1 MCECT
6 FWRSGKYAS
15 PQSPQS
21 NIPEWMREREG
32 GWVSG
37 WVGEREWVSG
47 LWVGEYVCECV
58 SGWMSGWVSEWVS
71 VWGECVCEWVCG
83 WVSVCVLVIKW
94 SSSYVKFTVQV
105 SLIKADNVSRQW
117 STTLTAPGQ
126 EEYIMILVPCSAGQ
140 VPSAVPS
147 WASNIHVVF

>member
-1 MCECT
+1 M
-6 FWRSGKYAS
+6 
-15 PQSPQS
+15 
-21 NIPEWMREREG
+21 
-32 GWVSG
+32 
-37 WVGEREWVSG
+37 
-47 LWVGEYVCECV
+47 
-58 SGWMSGWVSEWVS
+58 
-71 VWGECVCEWVCG
+71 
-83 WVSVCVLVIKW
+83 CVLVIKW

-147 WASNIHVVF
+147 